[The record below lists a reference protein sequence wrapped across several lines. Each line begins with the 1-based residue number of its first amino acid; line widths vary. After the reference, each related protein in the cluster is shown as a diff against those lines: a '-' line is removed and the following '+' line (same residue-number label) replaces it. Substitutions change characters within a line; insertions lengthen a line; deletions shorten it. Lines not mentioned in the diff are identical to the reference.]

1 MHVQMVQCHFKGVT
15 SRVGYMHSLSKEANA
30 VKWKWW
36 LLLVLAE
43 ELCMVMSNCDFK
55 T

>member
-1 MHVQMVQCHFKGVT
+1 MRVRMVQYHFKGVT
-15 SRVGYMHSLSKEANA
+15 SRVGYMHSISKEKNA
-30 VKWKWW
+30 VKWEWW

-43 ELCMVMSNCDFK
+43 VLCTVMSNCDFK